1 MPIFYGRGRVAG
13 AIELSASDLGG
24 ELKPAASALSVACRS
39 LSRQLA
45 TEFGMMWGGFEITGP
60 DPVLRNVIRPRD
72 GPGSNFGSSCAQAS
86 LPRSVATQTNAG
98 TPGLGRR
105 RS

>member
-13 AIELSASDLGG
+13 AIELTASDASG

-45 TEFGMMWGGFEITGP
+45 TEFGMT
-60 DPVLRNVIRPRD
+60 RN
-72 GPGSNFGSSCAQAS
+72 
-86 LPRSVATQTNAG
+86 
-98 TPGLGRR
+98 
-105 RS
+105 